1 MSLPVEL
8 RLQIYEYIFGVTSA
22 RQSTT
27 VRYTLYWT
35 YMDTYRNSLKK
46 ICFCPGRG
54 DGRPHNYLRH
64 HCNGPQVRFW
74 TRKEYLLE
82 TMLSRNQIID
92 EPKID
97 AYLHAITL
105 GNDILRVSQRIHAE
119 ALPILYKSRNLKFFG
134 TDYLHTE
141 YKCYSIAF
149 FISSLS
155 QYAKPHLQE
164 LTISLGDYLYGE
176 KTHRYRRSF
185 ADFCD
190 LISNELKGLQK
201 LNIELGLF
209 RSTMLDNLSRQSV
222 RKRVKNLEDMRA
234 QKGSFNR
241 KYWWVDGA
249 HFLGPSAALLSNNPE
264 LTLSI
269 TLPLDSKLYI
279 PILRKMDDEK
289 AFKEGRFYLNQEQV
303 DRFFAKIEDKRC
315 SRKARKAAGEGGME
329 LPEGLEEF
337 LLSCQDSM

>member
-8 RLQIYEYIFGVTSA
+8 RLRIYEYIFGVTSA

-27 VRYTLYWT
+27 VRYTLHRT
-35 YMDTYRNSLKK
+35 YMDTHRKSLKK
-46 ICFCPGRG
+46 TCLCPGRD
-54 DGRPHNYLRH
+54 DGRLHNCLRH
-64 HCNGPQVRFW
+64 HCNGPQVRLW
-74 TRKEYLLE
+74 TRKEYLFE

-97 AYLHAITL
+97 AYLRAITL

-119 ALPILYKSRNLKFFG
+119 ALPILYKSRNLEFFG
-134 TDYLHTE
+134 GDYLDTE
-141 YKCYSIAF
+141 YRCYPIAF

-164 LTISLGDYLYGE
+164 LTISLGVYWYSE
-176 KTHRYRRSF
+176 NTHRYCRSF
-185 ADFCD
+185 ANFCD

-201 LNIELGLF
+201 LNIKVGF
-209 RSTMLDNLSRQSV
+209 VPSTMLDSLSRQSV
-222 RKRVKNLEDMRA
+222 RKKVKDLEDMRA

-249 HFLGPSAALLSNNPE
+249 HFLGPFAALLGGNPE
-264 LTLSI
+264 LTLSV
-269 TLPLDSKLYI
+269 TFPLDGEPYSPRLC
-279 PILRKMDDEK
+279 RVDDEK
-289 AFKEGRFYLNQEQV
+289 AFEEGRIYLNQEQV
-303 DRFFAKIEDKRC
+303 DKFFAKIEDKRY
-315 SRKARKAAGEGGME
+315 SRKALKAAGEGGME